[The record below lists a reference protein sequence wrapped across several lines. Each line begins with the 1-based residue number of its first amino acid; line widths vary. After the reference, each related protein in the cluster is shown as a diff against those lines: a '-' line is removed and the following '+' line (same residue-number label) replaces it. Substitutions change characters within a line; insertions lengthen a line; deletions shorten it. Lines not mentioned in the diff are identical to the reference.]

1 MEKTHPYEIFP
12 LGDSALTIDLGNR
25 ISSQLNQKV
34 LGMQHWFANHPFEG
48 MKDLVLGYSS
58 LSVLYDPFL
67 VQKKN
72 KFSGTASAFIREKL
86 EEAYLKSADVAGEN
100 GEEINLPVCYDG
112 GFGCDLAQ
120 IAESKNLTVGEIID
134 IHLSRVYRVYM
145 MGFLPGFAY
154 MGEVDRRIQV
164 SRKQKPVGVAAGSV
178 GIANGQTGIYP
189 LDSPGGWQIIG
200 RTPIKLFEANAD
212 LPVKLKAGQSI
223 RFRRITLSEFE
234 QIIAAQT
241 K

>member
-1 MEKTHPYEIFP
+1 MENARPYEIFP

-25 ISSQLNQKV
+25 ISSHLNQKV
-34 LGMQHWFANHPFEG
+34 LGMQEWFSKHPFDG
-48 MKDLVLGYSS
+48 MKDLILGYSS
-58 LSVLYDPFL
+58 LSILYDPFHI
-67 VQKKN
+67 QKKN
-72 KFSGTASAFIREKL
+72 KLNGTASAYVREKL
-86 EEAYLKSADVAGEN
+86 EEAYLRSADAAEEN

-112 GFGCDLAQ
+112 GFGIDLAQ
-120 IAESKNLTVGEIID
+120 IAESRQLTVEEVIE

-154 MGEVDRRIQV
+154 MGEVDQRIQV
-164 SRKQKPVGVAAGSV
+164 SRKQKPVKVAAGSV

-200 RTPIKLFEANAD
+200 RTPVRLFEADAE
-212 LPVKLKAGQSI
+212 LPVKLKAGQAI

-241 K
+241 E